1 MLAAT
6 RIHREDGPMGE
17 ESGVPAGPRGRIELR
32 HLRAFVA
39 VADELSFSRAAQ
51 RLHLVQQSL
60 SAQIRQL
67 EDELGTQIL
76 RRTTRTVE
84 LTGPGEVLLAHARPI
99 LESVGRAVE
108 QTRLSAAGETGRLT
122 VCYTPTLAAE
132 TLPRLV
138 AELHGRTPDVTLQLC
153 EMWQA
158 ESVDAVRTG
167 RFHVGMA
174 RCPDVVEGVEYLR
187 LRDEPIGVVL
197 GADHP
202 LAAAERAPVSALNGL
217 ALAIWPR
224 ALSPGFY
231 DLTVDFFRE
240 HGFTGRV
247 QEFEYLTSAVFHSDP
262 VARTEIGGGRAFSVA
277 FATQFDPVPDGFVWR
292 PVDPAPLVPVHVFW
306 RTNADALTRTFL
318 SAARDV
324 AQRSGWT
331 GLTPRSAAAARR

>member
-1 MLAAT
+1 
-6 RIHREDGPMGE
+6 MGE

-67 EDELGTQIL
+67 EDELGAQVL

-108 QTRLSAAGETGRLT
+108 QTRLSAAAETGRLT
-122 VCYTPTLAAE
+122 ICYTPTLAAE

-138 AELHGRTPDVTLQLC
+138 AELHDRSPDTTLQLC

-174 RCPDVVEGVEYLR
+174 RCPDVVDGVEYLR

-197 GADHP
+197 GVDHA
-202 LAAAERAPVSALNGL
+202 LAAADRVPMSALNGL

-262 VARTEIGGGRAFSVA
+262 VARTEIRGGRAFSVA

-306 RTNADALTRTFL
+306 RTNADASTRTFL

-324 AQRSGWT
+324 ARRSGWT